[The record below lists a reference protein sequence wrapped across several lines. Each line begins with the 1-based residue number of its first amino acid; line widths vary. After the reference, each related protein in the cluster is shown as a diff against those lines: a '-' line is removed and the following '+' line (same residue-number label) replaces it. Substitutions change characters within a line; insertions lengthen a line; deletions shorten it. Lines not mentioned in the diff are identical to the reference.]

1 MRFDSELNK
10 AEFLKTKYGVDYVA
24 RPLIKATKTVCL
36 AGENGREIIKVE
48 TEKLLKNHKNTFKKL
63 SEM

>member
-1 MRFDSELNK
+1 MFDSELKK
-10 AEFLKTKYGVDYVA
+10 AEFLKSKYCVEYVA
-24 RPLIKATKTVCL
+24 RPLIKVTKTILL

-48 TEKLLKNHKNTFKKL
+48 TERVLKNHKNTFRKL